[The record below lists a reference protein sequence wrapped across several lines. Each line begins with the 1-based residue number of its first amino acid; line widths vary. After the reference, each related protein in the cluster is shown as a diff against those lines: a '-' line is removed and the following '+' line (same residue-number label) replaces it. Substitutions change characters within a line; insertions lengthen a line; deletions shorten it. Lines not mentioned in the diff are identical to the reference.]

1 MIEPDHTI
9 TTLTALR
16 RAIKRARTVDVVVM
30 LGNASPCV
38 TISKREALALCDQLA
53 AQWGEDAESI
63 DSTGWAV
70 TLDNGERVSIGG
82 L

>member
-1 MIEPDHTI
+1 MTASDHAI

-16 RAIKRARTVDVVVM
+16 RAIKRARAIDVVVM

-38 TISKREALALCDQLA
+38 AISKREALAMVESLS
-53 AQWGEDAESI
+53 AQWGEHSDSI
-63 DSTGWAV
+63 GAHGWAV

>member
-1 MIEPDHTI
+1 MADSDHTI
-9 TTLTALR
+9 TTLKALR
-16 RAIKRARTVDVVVM
+16 AAIKRARSVDVVVM

-38 TISKREALALCDQLA
+38 AITKREALALVASLA
-53 AQWGEDAESI
+53 AQWGEHASSI
-63 DSTGWAV
+63 DAHGYAV